1 MTNPS
6 GPDRSPEPDPDPDPV
21 VVQAG
26 GVVGTRDGAPVHRT
40 FASDNW
46 AGVHPEVLEAVVRA
60 NVGHAPSYGADAIT
74 EDALALFRDHF
85 GPSAEVYFCFNGT
98 GTNVVGLQSMLRP
111 FEAVVCSEGAHINV
125 DECGAPERFLGSKLL
140 TVPTADGKLTPSAA
154 AAVIRGVGDEHHV
167 QARVVS
173 ITQSTEVG
181 TVYTVDEISAL
192 SEWAHGEGMLVHLDG
207 ARIANAAVSLGV
219 DLGAFGTAAG
229 VDVLSFGGTKNGALG
244 AEAVVTFRP
253 ESDTSLRFLRKQS
266 MQLSSKMRFVAAQ
279 FVALLT
285 DDLWKRSA
293 TRANAMAARLGAG
306 AAAVPGVTLAYP
318 VQANGVFAV
327 LPPAVTEAMQAE
339 WPFYVWDEAS
349 GIVRWMASFDTTESD
364 VDRFVTRLAEVMAE
378 RG

>member
-1 MTNPS
+1 M
-6 GPDRSPEPDPDPDPV
+6 R
-21 VVQAG
+21 
-26 GVVGTRDGAPVHRT
+26 RT

-46 AGVHPEVLEAVVRA
+46 AGVHPEVLEAVARA
-60 NVGHAPSYGADAIT
+60 NVGHAPSYGADAVT
-74 EDALALFRDHF
+74 EDALGLFRDHF

-98 GTNVVGLQSMLRP
+98 GTNVVGLQSLLRP
-111 FEAVVCSEGAHINV
+111 FEAVICAEGAHIDV

-140 TVPTADGKLTPSAA
+140 TVPTSDGKLTPASA
-154 AAVIRGVGDEHHV
+154 AAVIRAIGDEHHV

-181 TVYTVDEISAL
+181 TVYTVDEIGAL
-192 SEWAHGEGMLVHLDG
+192 TEWAHAEGMLVHLDG
-207 ARIANAAVSLGV
+207 ARIANAAVALGV
-219 DLGAFGTAAG
+219 DVGAFGQAAG

-253 ESDTSLRFLRKQS
+253 ESETSLRFLRKQS

-293 TRANAMAARLGAG
+293 TQANAMAARLGAG
-306 AAAVPGVTLAYP
+306 AAAVPGVTLTYP

-327 LPPAVTEAMQAE
+327 LPRAVTEAMQAE

-349 GIVRWMASFDTTESD
+349 GVVRWMASFDTTESD
-364 VDRFVTRLAEVMAE
+364 VDGFLARLAEVVAE
-378 RG
+378 QG